1 VKRDRM
7 PALLSQIQAL
17 VEECVRLAGKSG
29 KSQARRAA
37 APVQKSAKGGLP
49 ERILDL
55 RDKGFFSQPNTGNEV
70 QAKLNPTYS
79 CKVDRVLMA
88 LLRLAK
94 KKKLRKASKTIDGK
108 KQVAYVW

>member
-1 VKRDRM
+1 VKRDSL

-17 VEECVRLAGKSG
+17 VEECIRLAGKSG
-29 KSQARRAA
+29 NSQSRRAA
-37 APVQKSAKGGLP
+37 APVEKAVKGALP

-55 RDKGFFSQPNTGNEV
+55 RDKGFFSKSKTGNEV

-79 CKVDRVLMA
+79 CEVDRVLMA

-94 KKKLRKASKTIDGK
+94 RRKLRKASKTIDGK